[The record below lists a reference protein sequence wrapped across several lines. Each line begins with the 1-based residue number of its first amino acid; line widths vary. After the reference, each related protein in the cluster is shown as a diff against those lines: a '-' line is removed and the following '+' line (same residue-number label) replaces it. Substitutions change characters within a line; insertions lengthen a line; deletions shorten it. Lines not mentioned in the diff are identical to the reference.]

1 MKRAY
6 KYKLKPTVRQQQMLL
21 QHFGCCRF
29 IYNWGLSRKKETY
42 VNEKKSIGYLQLAKE
57 LTLLKNNSEHGW
69 LKDVANESLQQ
80 SLRNLD
86 NAFTQF
92 FKAKKGFPKF
102 KSKKHSKNVC
112 KFINN
117 VRFDFDKWKV
127 RIPKMGWT
135 KICRNKS
142 FDLSKCKI
150 GTLTVSQ
157 DKCGDFWCV
166 IIVENGETLK
176 PKIKVS
182 EETAVGIDLGIKDF
196 AILSDGTKYGNNK
209 FLENGQKKLKHLQRR
224 FSKAQKGS
232 KRRERLRLK
241 IARQYQKISSHRSD
255 FLHKLTTD
263 LTRRF
268 DTICL
273 ENLNVQGMMQ
283 NHHLANAISS
293 VAWNEFVRQ
302 LAYKAEWNG
311 KNVIFIGRFEPSSKT
326 CSCCGYVKKDLT
338 LKDRN
343 WVCPKCG
350 TSHDRDI
357 NAAINIHNFGLHP
370 QALVAIENK
379 IPEVTGIDTGGEGN
393 VVGHPMKRQDNKSCE
408 RSNAG

>member
-6 KYKLKPTVRQQQMLL
+6 KYKLKPTMRQQQMLL

-29 IYNWGLSRKKETY
+29 IYNWGLDRKKNAWT
-42 VNEKKSIGYLQLAKE
+42 NEKKSIGYLQLARE
-57 LTLLKNNSEHGW
+57 LTLLKNDGEHGW

-86 NAFTQF
+86 NAYTQF
-92 FKAKKGFPKF
+92 FKAKKSFPKF
-102 KSKKHSKNVC
+102 KSKKCSKNVC
-112 KFINN
+112 KFINS
-117 VRFDFDKWKV
+117 VHFDFNEWRVK
-127 RIPKMGWT
+127 IPKIGWT
-135 KICRNKS
+135 KLCHNKP

-166 IIVENGETLK
+166 IIVEDYEPCK
-176 PKIKVS
+176 PKTKVC

-196 AILSDGTKYGNNK
+196 AILSDGIKYGNNK
-209 FLENGQKKLKHLQRR
+209 FLEKGQTRLRKLQRR
-224 FSKAQKGS
+224 FSKTQKGS
-232 KRRERLRLK
+232 KRRERLRIK
-241 IARQYQKISSHRSD
+241 IARQHRRISNRRSD

-263 LTRRF
+263 ITIKF

-273 ENLNVQGMMQ
+273 ENLNVQGIMQ
-283 NHHLANAISS
+283 NHYLANAISS

-338 LKDRN
+338 LKDRS

-350 TSHDRDI
+350 VSHDRDI
-357 NAAINIHNFGLHP
+357 NAAINIRNFGLHP

-379 IPEVTGIDTGGEGN
+379 IPEVTGINTDGEGN
-393 VVGHPMKRQDNKSCE
+393 VVRHPMKRQDNKPCE
-408 RSNAG
+408 TVTG

>member
-6 KYKLKPTVRQQQMLL
+6 KYKLKPTMRQQRLL
-21 QHFGCCRF
+21 SQHFGCCRF

-57 LTLLKNNSEHGW
+57 LTLLKNDGEHGW
-69 LKDVANESLQQ
+69 MKDVANESLQQ

-117 VRFDFDKWKV
+117 VHFDFDKWKV

-157 DKCGDFWCV
+157 DKCGVFWCV
-166 IIVENGETLK
+166 IIVENGESLK

-209 FLENGQKKLKHLQRR
+209 FLENGQKKLKRLQRH
-224 FSKAQKGS
+224 FSKTQKGS

-241 IARQYQKISSHRSD
+241 VARQHRKISNRRSD

-283 NHHLANAISS
+283 NHKLANAISS
-293 VAWNEFVRQ
+293 VAWNEFARQ
-302 LAYKAEWNG
+302 LIYKAEWNG
-311 KNVIFIGRFEPSSKT
+311 KNVVFIGRFEPSSKT

-338 LKDRN
+338 LKERH
-343 WVCPKCG
+343 WVCPVCG
-350 TSHDRDI
+350 ASHERDV

-393 VVGHPMKRQDNKSCE
+393 DISHPMKRQDNKPC
-408 RSNAG
+408 

>member
-6 KYKLKPTVRQQQMLL
+6 KYKLKPTMRQQHMLL

-29 IYNWGLSRKKETY
+29 IYNWGLNRKKDAY
-42 VNEKKSIGYLQLAKE
+42 VNEKKSIGYLQLARE
-57 LTLLKNNSEHGW
+57 LTLLKNDGEHDW

-86 NAFTQF
+86 NAYTQF

-102 KSKKHSKNVC
+102 KSKKNSKSVC

-135 KICRNKS
+135 KLCFNKP

-166 IIVENGETLK
+166 IIVEDGETLK
-176 PKIKVS
+176 PKAKVS
-182 EETAVGIDLGIKDF
+182 EETSVGIDLGIKDF
-196 AILSDGTKYGNNK
+196 AILSDGTKYGNCK
-209 FLENGQKKLKHLQRR
+209 FLEKGQKRLKRLQHH

-232 KRRERLRLK
+232 KRKERLRLK
-241 IARQYQKISSHRSD
+241 IARQHRKISNRRSD

-263 LTRRF
+263 LAKRF

-273 ENLNVQGMMQ
+273 ENLNVKGMMQ
-283 NHHLANAISS
+283 NHHLANVISS
-293 VAWNEFVRQ
+293 VAWNEFARQ
-302 LAYKAEWNG
+302 IIYKAEWNG
-311 KNVIFIGRFEPSSKT
+311 KNVVFIGRFEPSSKT

-338 LKDRN
+338 LKDRH
-343 WVCPKCG
+343 WVCPGCG
-350 TSHDRDI
+350 ASHDRDV
-357 NAAINIHNFGLHP
+357 NAAINIRNFGLHP

-393 VVGHPMKRQDNKSCE
+393 GTSHPVKRQDNKPCE
-408 RSNAG
+408 RSDAG

>member
-29 IYNWGLSRKKETY
+29 IYNWGLDKKKNAWT
-42 VNEKKSIGYLQLAKE
+42 NEKKSIGYLQLARE
-57 LTLLKNNSEHGW
+57 LTLLKNDGEHGW

-86 NAFTQF
+86 NAYTQF

-102 KSKKHSKNVC
+102 KSKKCSKNVC
-112 KFINN
+112 KFINS
-117 VRFDFDKWKV
+117 VHFDFNKWRVK
-127 RIPKMGWT
+127 IPKIGWT
-135 KICRNKS
+135 KLCHNKP

-166 IIVENGETLK
+166 IIVEDYEPCK
-176 PKIKVS
+176 PKTKVC
-182 EETAVGIDLGIKDF
+182 EKTAVGIDLGIKDF
-196 AILSDGTKYGNNK
+196 AILSDGTKYGNKK
-209 FLENGQKKLKHLQRR
+209 FLEKGQTRLRKLQRR
-224 FSKAQKGS
+224 FSNAQKGS
-232 KRRERLRLK
+232 KRRERLRIK
-241 IARQYQKISSHRSD
+241 IARQHRRISNRRSD

-263 LTRRF
+263 ITIKF

-338 LKDRN
+338 LKDRS

-350 TSHDRDI
+350 VSHDRDI
-357 NAAINIHNFGLHP
+357 NAAINIRNFGLHP

-379 IPEVTGIDTGGEGN
+379 IPEVTGINTDGEGN
-393 VVGHPMKRQDNKSCE
+393 VVRHPMKRQDNKPCE
-408 RSNAG
+408 TVTG

>member
-6 KYKLKPTVRQQQMLL
+6 KYKLKPTMRQQRLLL

-29 IYNWGLSRKKETY
+29 IYNWGLSRKMEAWTK
-42 VNEKKSIGYLQLAKE
+42 EKKSISYLQLARE
-57 LTLLKNNSEHGW
+57 LTLLKNDGEHGW

-86 NAFTQF
+86 NAYTQF

-102 KSKKHSKNVC
+102 KSKKCSKNVC
-112 KFINN
+112 KFINS
-117 VRFDFDKWKV
+117 VHFDFDKWKV

-166 IIVENGETLK
+166 IIVEDNKPCK
-176 PKIKVS
+176 PKAKVC

-209 FLENGQKKLKHLQRR
+209 FLEKGQTRLRKLQRR

-232 KRRERLRLK
+232 KRRERLRIK
-241 IARQYQKISSHRSD
+241 IARQHRRISNRRSD
-255 FLHKLTTD
+255 FLHKLTMDITIK
-263 LTRRF
+263 F

-311 KNVIFIGRFEPSSKT
+311 KNVVFIGRFEPSSKT

-338 LKDRN
+338 LKDRS

-350 TSHDRDI
+350 VSHDRDI
-357 NAAINIHNFGLHP
+357 NAAINIRNFGLHP

-393 VVGHPMKRQDNKSCE
+393 VVRHPMKRQDNKSCE
-408 RSNAG
+408 TVTG

>member
-57 LTLLKNNSEHGW
+57 LTLLKNDGEHGW

-209 FLENGQKKLKHLQRR
+209 FLENGQKKLKHLQRH

-232 KRRERLRLK
+232 RRRERLRIK
-241 IARQYQKISSHRSD
+241 IARQYRRISNRRSD

-263 LTRRF
+263 ITSNF

-311 KNVIFIGRFEPSSKT
+311 KNLIFIGRFEPSSKT

-338 LKDRN
+338 LKDRS

-350 TSHDRDI
+350 VSHDRDI
-357 NAAINIHNFGLHP
+357 NAAINIRNFGLHP
-370 QALVAIENK
+370 QALIAIENK
-379 IPEVTGIDTGGEGN
+379 IPEVTGINTDGEGN
-393 VVGHPMKRQDNKSCE
+393 VVGHPMKRQDNKPCE
-408 RSNAG
+408 TVTG

>member
-1 MKRAY
+1 MKRAF
-6 KYKLKPTVRQQQMLL
+6 KYKLKPTMKQQHLLL

-42 VNEKKSIGYLQLAKE
+42 VNEKKSIGYFQLAKE
-57 LTLLKNNSEHGW
+57 LTLLKNDSEHRW

-102 KSKKHSKNVC
+102 KSKKHSKNAC
-112 KFINN
+112 KFINS
-117 VRFDFDKWKV
+117 VHFDFDKWKV
-127 RIPKMGWT
+127 RIPKIGWT
-135 KICRNKS
+135 KLCYNKS
-142 FDLSKCKI
+142 FDLAKCKI

-166 IIVENGETLK
+166 IIVEDGETLK
-176 PKIKVS
+176 SKTKIS
-182 EETAVGIDLGIKDF
+182 EESSVGIDLGIKDF
-196 AILSDGTKYGNNK
+196 AILSDGTKYKNNK
-209 FLENGQKKLKHLQRR
+209 FLENGQIRLRKLQCH

-232 KRRERLRLK
+232 KRWEILHLK
-241 IARQYQKISSHRSD
+241 IARQHRKISNRRSD

-273 ENLNVQGMMQ
+273 ENLNVQGIMQ

-311 KNVIFIGRFEPSSKT
+311 KNLIFIGRFEPSSKT

-338 LKDRN
+338 LKDRF
-343 WVCPKCG
+343 WVCPVCG
-350 TSHDRDI
+350 VSHDRDV
-357 NAAINIHNFGLHP
+357 NAAINIRNFALHP

-393 VVGHPMKRQDNKSCE
+393 DTSHPMKRQDSKSCKF
-408 RSNAG
+408 SNAE

>member
-6 KYKLKPTVRQQQMLL
+6 KYKLKPTMRQRQMLL

-29 IYNWGLSRKKETY
+29 IYNWGLNRKKDAY
-42 VNEKKSIGYLQLAKE
+42 VNEKKSIGYLQLARE
-57 LTLLKNNSEHGW
+57 LTLLKNDGEHGW

-86 NAFTQF
+86 NAYTQF

-102 KSKKHSKNVC
+102 KSKKCSKNVC
-112 KFINN
+112 KFINS
-117 VRFDFDKWKV
+117 VHFDFNKWRVK
-127 RIPKMGWT
+127 IPKMGWT
-135 KICRNKS
+135 KLCHNKP
-142 FDLSKCKI
+142 FNLSKCKI

-166 IIVENGETLK
+166 IIVEDYEPCK
-176 PKIKVS
+176 PKAKVC

-209 FLENGQKKLKHLQRR
+209 FLEKGQTRLRKLQRR

-232 KRRERLRLK
+232 KRRERLRIK
-241 IARQYQKISSHRSD
+241 IARQHRKISNRRLD

-263 LTRRF
+263 LTRCF

-273 ENLNVQGMMQ
+273 ETLNVQGMMQ
-283 NHHLANAISS
+283 NNHLANAISS

-302 LAYKAEWNG
+302 LIYKAEWKG
-311 KNVIFIGRFEPSSKT
+311 KNVVFIGRFEPSSKT

-350 TSHDRDI
+350 TTHDRDI
-357 NAAINIHNFGLHP
+357 NAAINIRNFGLHP

-393 VVGHPMKRQDNKSCE
+393 VVGHPMKRQDNKPCE

>member
-57 LTLLKNNSEHGW
+57 LTLLKNDGEHGW

-157 DKCGDFWCV
+157 DKCGVFWCV
-166 IIVENGETLK
+166 IIVENGESLK

-209 FLENGQKKLKHLQRR
+209 FLENGQKKLKRLQRR

-232 KRRERLRLK
+232 KRRERLRIK
-241 IARQYQKISSHRSD
+241 IARQHQKISNRRSD

-263 LTRRF
+263 LTRCF

-273 ENLNVQGMMQ
+273 ENLNVQGMMK
-283 NHHLANAISS
+283 NHHLSNAISS

-311 KNVIFIGRFEPSSKT
+311 KNLIFIGRFEPSSKT

-338 LKDRN
+338 LNDRH
-343 WVCPKCG
+343 WVCPQCG
-350 TSHDRDI
+350 TSHDRDV
-357 NAAINIHNFGLHP
+357 NAAINIRNFGLHP

-379 IPEVTGIDTGGEGN
+379 IPEVTGINTGGEGN
-393 VVGHPMKRQDNKSCE
+393 DTSHPVKRQDNKSCE

>member
-57 LTLLKNNSEHGW
+57 LTLLKNDSEHGW

-157 DKCGDFWCV
+157 DKCDDFWCV
-166 IIVENGETLK
+166 IIVEDGETLK

-232 KRRERLRLK
+232 RRRERLRIK
-241 IARQYQKISSHRSD
+241 VARQHRKISNRRLD

-263 LTRRF
+263 LTRCF

-273 ENLNVQGMMQ
+273 ENLNVQGMMK

-338 LKDRN
+338 LKDRS

-350 TSHDRDI
+350 TSHDRDV
-357 NAAINIHNFGLHP
+357 NAAINICNFGLHP

-379 IPEVTGIDTGGEGN
+379 VPEVTGINMDGEGN
-393 VVGHPMKRQDNKSCE
+393 DTSHPMKRQDNKPCE
-408 RSNAG
+408 TVTG

>member
-29 IYNWGLSRKKETY
+29 IYNWGLDRKKNAWT
-42 VNEKKSIGYLQLAKE
+42 NEKKSIGYLQLARE
-57 LTLLKNNSEHGW
+57 LTLLKNDCEHGW

-102 KSKKHSKNVC
+102 KSKKYSKNVC
-112 KFINN
+112 KFINS
-117 VRFDFDKWKV
+117 VHFDFNEWRVK
-127 RIPKMGWT
+127 IPKIGWT
-135 KICRNKS
+135 NICLNKA
-142 FDLSKCKI
+142 FDSSKCKI

-166 IIVENGETLK
+166 IIVEDYEPCK
-176 PKIKVS
+176 PKTKVC
-182 EETAVGIDLGIKDF
+182 EKTAVGIDLGIKDF
-196 AILSDGTKYGNNK
+196 AILSDGTKYGNKK
-209 FLENGQKKLKHLQRR
+209 FLEKGQTRLRKLQRR

-232 KRRERLRLK
+232 KRRERLRIK
-241 IARQYQKISSHRSD
+241 AAKQYRRISNRRSD
-255 FLHKLTTD
+255 FLHKLTTC
-263 LTRRF
+263 LIRKY

-293 VAWNEFVRQ
+293 VAWNEFIRQ

-311 KNVIFIGRFEPSSKT
+311 KNLIFIGRFEPSSKT

-338 LKDRN
+338 LKERH
-343 WVCPKCG
+343 WVCPVCG
-350 TSHDRDI
+350 ASHDRDA
-357 NAAINIHNFGLHP
+357 NAAINIRNFSLHP

-393 VVGHPMKRQDNKSCE
+393 VVGHPVKRQDNKPCKLITE
-408 RSNAG
+408 

>member
-6 KYKLKPTVRQQQMLL
+6 KYKLKPTMRQQRLL
-21 QHFGCCRF
+21 SQHFGCCRF

-57 LTLLKNNSEHGW
+57 LTLLKNDGEHGW
-69 LKDVANESLQQ
+69 MKDVANESLQQ

-117 VRFDFDKWKV
+117 VHFDFDKWKV

-157 DKCGDFWCV
+157 DKCGNFWCV
-166 IIVENGETLK
+166 IIVENGESLK
-176 PKIKVS
+176 PKAKVS
-182 EETAVGIDLGIKDF
+182 EETSVGIDLGIKDF

-209 FLENGQKKLKHLQRR
+209 FLENGQKKLKRLQRH
-224 FSKAQKGS
+224 FSKTQKGS

-241 IARQYQKISSHRSD
+241 VARQHRKISNRRSD

-283 NHHLANAISS
+283 NHKLANAISS
-293 VAWNEFVRQ
+293 VAWNEFARQ
-302 LAYKAEWNG
+302 LIYKAEWNG
-311 KNVIFIGRFEPSSKT
+311 KNVVFIGRFEPSSKT

-338 LKDRN
+338 LKERH
-343 WVCPKCG
+343 WVCPVCG
-350 TSHDRDI
+350 ASHERDV

-393 VVGHPMKRQDNKSCE
+393 DISHPMKRQDNKPC
-408 RSNAG
+408 

>member
-57 LTLLKNNSEHGW
+57 LTLLKNDGEHGW

-209 FLENGQKKLKHLQRR
+209 FLENGQKKLKHLQRH

-232 KRRERLRLK
+232 RRRERLRIK
-241 IARQYQKISSHRSD
+241 IARQYRRISNRRSD

-263 LTRRF
+263 ITSNF

-338 LKDRN
+338 LKDRS

-350 TSHDRDI
+350 TSHDRDV
-357 NAAINIHNFGLHP
+357 NAAINIRNFGLHP
-370 QALVAIENK
+370 QALVAIDNK
-379 IPEVTGIDTGGEGN
+379 IPEVTGIDTDGEGN
-393 VVGHPMKRQDNKSCE
+393 VVGHPMKRQDNKPCE
-408 RSNAG
+408 TVTG

>member
-29 IYNWGLSRKKETY
+29 IYNWGLDKKKNAWT
-42 VNEKKSIGYLQLAKE
+42 NEKKSIGYLQLARE
-57 LTLLKNNSEHGW
+57 LTLLKNDGEHGW

-86 NAFTQF
+86 NAYTQF

-102 KSKKHSKNVC
+102 KSKKCSKNVC
-112 KFINN
+112 KFINS
-117 VRFDFDKWKV
+117 VHFDFNKWRVK
-127 RIPKMGWT
+127 IPKIGWT
-135 KICRNKS
+135 KLCHNKP

-166 IIVENGETLK
+166 IIVEDYEPCK
-176 PKIKVS
+176 PKTKVC
-182 EETAVGIDLGIKDF
+182 EKTAVGIDLGIKDF
-196 AILSDGTKYGNNK
+196 AILSDGTKYVNNK
-209 FLENGQKKLKHLQRR
+209 FLEKGQTRLRKLQRR

-232 KRRERLRLK
+232 KRRERLRIK
-241 IARQYQKISSHRSD
+241 IARQHRRISNRRSD

-263 LTRRF
+263 ITIKF

-338 LKDRN
+338 LKDRS

-350 TSHDRDI
+350 VSHDRDI
-357 NAAINIHNFGLHP
+357 NAAINIRNFGLHP

-379 IPEVTGIDTGGEGN
+379 IPEVTGINTDGEGN
-393 VVGHPMKRQDNKSCE
+393 VVGHPMKRQDNKPCE
-408 RSNAG
+408 TVTG

>member
-6 KYKLKPTVRQQQMLL
+6 KYKLKPTMRQQRLL
-21 QHFGCCRF
+21 SQHFGCCRF

-57 LTLLKNNSEHGW
+57 LTLLKNDGEHGW
-69 LKDVANESLQQ
+69 MKDVANESLQQ

-117 VRFDFDKWKV
+117 VHFDFDKWKV

-157 DKCGDFWCV
+157 DKCGNFWCV
-166 IIVENGETLK
+166 IIVENGESLK
-176 PKIKVS
+176 PKAKVS
-182 EETAVGIDLGIKDF
+182 EETSVGIDLGIKDF

-209 FLENGQKKLKHLQRR
+209 FLENGQKKLKRLQRH
-224 FSKAQKGS
+224 FSKTQKGS

-241 IARQYQKISSHRSD
+241 VARQHRKISNRRSD

-283 NHHLANAISS
+283 NHKLANAISS
-293 VAWNEFVRQ
+293 VAWNEFARQ
-302 LAYKAEWNG
+302 LIYKAEWNG
-311 KNVIFIGRFEPSSKT
+311 KNVVFIGRFEPSSKT

-338 LKDRN
+338 LKERH
-343 WVCPKCG
+343 WVCPVCG
-350 TSHDRDI
+350 ASHERDV
-357 NAAINIHNFGLHP
+357 NAAINIRNFGLHP

-393 VVGHPMKRQDNKSCE
+393 DISHPMKRQDNKPC
-408 RSNAG
+408 

>member
-29 IYNWGLSRKKETY
+29 IYNWGLDRKKKAWT
-42 VNEKKSIGYLQLAKE
+42 NEKKSIGYLQLARE
-57 LTLLKNNSEHGW
+57 LTLLKNDGEHGW
-69 LKDVANESLQQ
+69 LKNVANESLQQ

-86 NAFTQF
+86 NAYTQF

-102 KSKKHSKNVC
+102 KSKKCSKNVC
-112 KFINN
+112 KFINS
-117 VRFDFDKWKV
+117 VHFDFNKWRVK
-127 RIPKMGWT
+127 IPKIGWT
-135 KICRNKS
+135 KLCHNKP

-166 IIVENGETLK
+166 IIVEDYEPCK
-176 PKIKVS
+176 PKTKVC
-182 EETAVGIDLGIKDF
+182 EKTAVGIDLGIKDF
-196 AILSDGTKYGNNK
+196 AILSDGTKYGNKK
-209 FLENGQKKLKHLQRR
+209 FLEKGQTRLRKLQRR
-224 FSKAQKGS
+224 FSNAQKGS
-232 KRRERLRLK
+232 KRRERLRIK
-241 IARQYQKISSHRSD
+241 IARQHRRISNRRSD

-263 LTRRF
+263 ITIKF

-338 LKDRN
+338 LKDRS

-350 TSHDRDI
+350 VSHDRDI
-357 NAAINIHNFGLHP
+357 NAAINIRNFGLHP

-379 IPEVTGIDTGGEGN
+379 IPEVTGINTDGEGN
-393 VVGHPMKRQDNKSCE
+393 VVRHPMKRQDNKPCE
-408 RSNAG
+408 TVTG

>member
-6 KYKLKPTVRQQQMLL
+6 KYKLKPTMRQQQMLL

-29 IYNWGLSRKKETY
+29 IYNWGLDRKKNAWT
-42 VNEKKSIGYLQLAKE
+42 NEKKSIGYLQLARE
-57 LTLLKNNSEHGW
+57 LTLLKNDSEHGW

-86 NAFTQF
+86 NAYTQF

-135 KICRNKS
+135 KLCHNKA

-157 DKCGDFWCV
+157 DKCGDYWCV
-166 IIVENGETLK
+166 IIVEDGEK
-176 PKIKVS
+176 PKPKAKIS
-182 EETAVGIDLGIKDF
+182 EKTAVGIDLGIKDF

-209 FLENGQKKLKHLQRR
+209 FLENGQKKLKRLQRH

-232 KRRERLRLK
+232 RRRERLRIK
-241 IARQYQKISSHRSD
+241 IARQYRRISNRRSD

-263 LTRRF
+263 ITSNF

-311 KNVIFIGRFEPSSKT
+311 KNLISIGRFEPSSKT

-338 LKDRN
+338 LKDRS

-350 TSHDRDI
+350 VSHDRDI
-357 NAAINIHNFGLHP
+357 NAAINIRNFGLHP

-379 IPEVTGIDTGGEGN
+379 IPEVTGINTDDEGN
-393 VVGHPMKRQDNKSCE
+393 VVRHPMKRQDNKPCE
-408 RSNAG
+408 TVTG

>member
-6 KYKLKPTVRQQQMLL
+6 KYKLKPTMRQQQMLL

-29 IYNWGLSRKKETY
+29 IYNWGLDRKKNAWT
-42 VNEKKSIGYLQLAKE
+42 NEKKSIGYLQLARE
-57 LTLLKNNSEHGW
+57 LTLLKNDGEHGW

-86 NAFTQF
+86 NAYTQF

-102 KSKKHSKNVC
+102 KSKKCSKNVC
-112 KFINN
+112 KFINS
-117 VRFDFDKWKV
+117 VHFDFNEWRVK
-127 RIPKMGWT
+127 IPKIGWT
-135 KICRNKS
+135 KLCHNKP

-166 IIVENGETLK
+166 IIVEDYEPCK
-176 PKIKVS
+176 PKTKVC

-196 AILSDGTKYGNNK
+196 AILSDGIKYGNNK
-209 FLENGQKKLKHLQRR
+209 FLEKGQTRLRKLQRR
-224 FSKAQKGS
+224 FSKTQKGS
-232 KRRERLRLK
+232 KRRERLRIK
-241 IARQYQKISSHRSD
+241 IARQHRRISNRRSD

-263 LTRRF
+263 ITIKF

-283 NHHLANAISS
+283 NHYLANAISS

-338 LKDRN
+338 LKDRS

-350 TSHDRDI
+350 VSHDRDI
-357 NAAINIHNFGLHP
+357 NAAINIRNFGLHP
-370 QALVAIENK
+370 QALIAIENK
-379 IPEVTGIDTGGEGN
+379 IPEVTGINTDGEGN
-393 VVGHPMKRQDNKSCE
+393 VVGHPMKRQDNKPCE
-408 RSNAG
+408 TVTG

>member
-6 KYKLKPTVRQQQMLL
+6 KYKLKPTMKQQQMLL

-29 IYNWGLSRKKETY
+29 IYNWGLNRKKDAY
-42 VNEKKSIGYLQLAKE
+42 VNEKKSIGYIQLARE
-57 LTLLKNNSEHGW
+57 LTLLKNDGEHDW

-86 NAFTQF
+86 NAYTQF

-102 KSKKHSKNVC
+102 KSKKNSKNVC

-135 KICRNKS
+135 KLCFNKP

-166 IIVENGETLK
+166 IIVEDGETLK
-176 PKIKVS
+176 PKAKVS
-182 EETAVGIDLGIKDF
+182 EETSVGIDLGIKDF
-196 AILSDGTKYGNNK
+196 TILSDGTKYGNCK
-209 FLENGQKKLKHLQRR
+209 FLEKGQKRLKRLQRH
-224 FSKAQKGS
+224 FSMAQKDS

-241 IARQYQKISSHRSD
+241 IARQHRKISNRRSD

-263 LTRRF
+263 LAKRF

-273 ENLNVQGMMQ
+273 ENLNVKGLMQ
-283 NHHLANAISS
+283 NHHLASAISS
-293 VAWNEFVRQ
+293 VAWNEFARQ
-302 LAYKAEWNG
+302 LIYKAEWNG
-311 KNVIFIGRFEPSSKT
+311 KNVVFIGRFEPSSKT

-338 LKDRN
+338 LKDRH
-343 WVCPKCG
+343 WVCPGCG
-350 TSHDRDI
+350 ASHDRDV
-357 NAAINIHNFGLHP
+357 NAAINIRNFGLHP

-393 VVGHPMKRQDNKSCE
+393 GTSHPVKRQDNKPCE
-408 RSNAG
+408 RSDAG

>member
-1 MKRAY
+1 MKRAF
-6 KYKLKPTVRQQQMLL
+6 KYKLKPTMKQQRMLL

-42 VNEKKSIGYLQLAKE
+42 VNEKKSIGYFQLAKE
-57 LTLLKNNSEHGW
+57 LTLLKNDGEHLW
-69 LKDVANESLQQ
+69 LKNVASDSLQQ

-112 KFINN
+112 KFINS
-117 VRFDFDKWKV
+117 VHFDFDKWKV
-127 RIPKMGWT
+127 RIPKIGWT
-135 KICRNKS
+135 KLCHNKS

-166 IIVENGETLK
+166 IIVEDGEILK
-176 PKIKVS
+176 SKAKVS
-182 EETAVGIDLGIKDF
+182 EETSVGIDLGLKDF
-196 AILSDGTKYGNNK
+196 AILSDGTKYENNK
-209 FLENGQKKLKHLQRR
+209 FLENGQIRLKKLQRR

-232 KRRERLRLK
+232 KRREKLHLK
-241 IARQYQKISSHRSD
+241 IARQHRRISNRRSD

-302 LAYKAEWNG
+302 LIYKTEWNG

-338 LKDRN
+338 LKDRS
-343 WVCPKCG
+343 WVCLVCG
-350 TSHDRDI
+350 ASHDRDV
-357 NAAINIHNFGLHP
+357 NAAINIRNFALHP

-379 IPEVTGIDTGGEGN
+379 IPSVSGIDTDGEGN
-393 VVGHPMKRQDNKSCE
+393 DISHPVKRQDNKSCKF
-408 RSNAG
+408 SNAE

>member
-6 KYKLKPTVRQQQMLL
+6 KYKLKPTMRQQRLL
-21 QHFGCCRF
+21 SQHFGCCRF
-29 IYNWGLSRKKETY
+29 IYNWGLSRKMEAWTK
-42 VNEKKSIGYLQLAKE
+42 EKKSIGYLQLARE
-57 LTLLKNNSEHGW
+57 LTLLKNDGEYDW
-69 LKDVANESLQQ
+69 LKNVANESLQQ

-86 NAFTQF
+86 NAYTQF

-135 KICRNKS
+135 KICLNKA

-157 DKCGDFWCV
+157 DKCGEYWCV
-166 IIVENGETLK
+166 IIVEDNKPCK
-176 PKIKVS
+176 PKAKVC

-196 AILSDGTKYGNNK
+196 AILSDSTKYGNNK
-209 FLENGQKKLKHLQRR
+209 FLEKGQICLRKLQR
-224 FSKAQKGS
+224 
-232 KRRERLRLK
+232 
-241 IARQYQKISSHRSD
+241 RSD
-255 FLHKLTTD
+255 FLHKLTTC
-263 LTRRF
+263 LIRKY

-273 ENLNVQGMMQ
+273 ENLNVQGMMK

-311 KNVIFIGRFEPSSKT
+311 KNLIFIGRFEPSSKT

-338 LKDRN
+338 LKDRS
-343 WVCPKCG
+343 WVCPQCS
-350 TSHDRDI
+350 TSHDRDV
-357 NAAINIHNFGLHP
+357 NAAINIRNFGLHP

-379 IPEVTGIDTGGEGN
+379 IPEVTGINTDGEGN

-408 RSNAG
+408 LITG